1 MEKEALAYAVELAE
15 PHIKEV
21 NGEFYSDKVLKR
33 LVHNP
38 KAEAIKLTTLRSLV
52 DYIKS
57 GTDIMSDKMIIHV
70 ESPTVVSLYSCLDLD
85 RGREYIASVYAELPS
100 FTFGKFIEH
109 ERFVLIV

>member
-38 KAEAIKLTTLRSLV
+38 KAEAIKLTTLRSWDEQLCH
-52 DYIKS
+52 YNMGTKS
-57 GTDIMSDKMIIHV
+57 NKQ
-70 ESPTVVSLYSCLDLD
+70 
-85 RGREYIASVYAELPS
+85 
-100 FTFGKFIEH
+100 
-109 ERFVLIV
+109 

>member
-38 KAEAIKLTTLRSLV
+38 KAEAIKLTTVQILCR
-52 DYIKS
+52 IK
-57 GTDIMSDKMIIHV
+57 
-70 ESPTVVSLYSCLDLD
+70 
-85 RGREYIASVYAELPS
+85 
-100 FTFGKFIEH
+100 
-109 ERFVLIV
+109 